1 VISYVKRT
9 VAAVLPSQGAIVE
22 RVDYVLFCLGLLGLA
37 APVFVIRNPQSIL
50 YPSALLLA
58 STILIGARRVELGRK
73 YRTLTLP
80 LDPRVTGVTYL
91 ITLTLSIL
99 FYVEAGYQ
107 RNFTI
112 NSLILAMYVI
122 SFCHIFTTRKV
133 SVSFLL
139 LLTTGFAH
147 RAMILFTST
156 LPYGNDP
163 QNHLRVAKA
172 ISTTGTLRP
181 LSDSKYFYAP
191 FYHLNVGIDRLILDV
206 PIRISGFLFVSLLL
220 LVVPSL
226 CIFRLL
232 KDIWSERVGIYAVLL
247 FISSDYILR
256 WSVRTHVVSVGIIL
270 FSLCV
275 FVTYRY
281 LQTRRARFLSLLVAF
296 YFILISTHQMSSFVT
311 FVGVG
316 LIVITGVIYSSNEL
330 LTGVKLPALLM
341 LILTGDWITTKFGGT
356 GGRPLFDQVILTS
369 TGKLLKV
376 GATSVGNEGAPSDIP
391 FVMSGPSNSL
401 TILHT
406 VGPAFLFGLG
416 IVGGI
421 YWMRKKSDSFWIPFS
436 SIAAVFAMYFFVFG
450 GPLIGFDGF
459 QAGRWIGYT
468 YVLLC
473 FIAAPSVMLLGRS
486 LTQFS
491 IDDGAIIVVL
501 TLVVVLPYVAL
512 MGANVNG
519 APDDPIMSAPG
530 SERLSFDEQERSI
543 LGHTA
548 QYSKRGIQAN
558 TDIRASTVLRGF
570 YGTRAGVVVIN
581 EEDMEVELEDESLLV
596 LRRYHDSGN
605 AIFLYRVDGRVYTV
619 HGRLPVSTG
628 DVCGCALVYHSGA
641 GQNHQSVT
649 IGTYYCNK

>member
-1 VISYVKRT
+1 MSSVKRT
-9 VAAVLPSQGAIVE
+9 VAGVFPSQGAIVE
-22 RVDYVLFCLGLLGLA
+22 RVNYFLFCLGLLGLA

-58 STILIGARRVELGRK
+58 STILIGARQLGLGRK
-73 YRTLTLP
+73 GRTLSLP
-80 LDPRVTGVTYL
+80 LDPRLTGIMYL
-91 ITLTLSIL
+91 VTLTLSIM

-112 NSLILAMYVI
+112 NSLILTMYVI

-133 SVSFLL
+133 SVTFLL
-139 LLTTGFAH
+139 LVATGFAH
-147 RAMILFTST
+147 RSMILFTST
-156 LPYGNDP
+156 LPYGADP
-163 QNHLRVAKA
+163 QHHLRVAKA
-172 ISTTGTLRP
+172 ISNTGTLRP
-181 LSDSKYFYAP
+181 ISDSKYFYAP

-226 CIFRLL
+226 CIFMLL
-232 KDIWSERVGIYAVLL
+232 KDIWSVRVGIYGVLL
-247 FISSDYILR
+247 FIPADYILR

-281 LQTRRARFLSLLVAF
+281 LQTKTARYLSLLVAF

-311 FVGVG
+311 FVGVS
-316 LIVITGVIYSSNEL
+316 LIVISGVIYSSDDM

-341 LILTGDWITTKFGGT
+341 LILSGDWILTKFGGT

-369 TGKLLKV
+369 TGKLLRV
-376 GATSVGNEGAPSDIP
+376 GATSVGNEEAPSDIP

-450 GPLIGFDGF
+450 GPLVGFDGF

-473 FIAAPSVMLLGRS
+473 FIAAPSLLLLGRS
-486 LTQFS
+486 LKQFS
-491 IDDGAIIVVL
+491 TNDGAIIVVL
-501 TLVVVLPYVAL
+501 TLLVVFPYVAL

-519 APDDPIMSAPG
+519 APDDPIISAPG
-530 SERLSFDEQERSI
+530 SERLSFDEQERST

-548 QYSKRGIQAN
+548 QYSTSNVQAN
-558 TDIRASTVLRGF
+558 TGFRASTVLEGF
-570 YGTRAGVVVIN
+570 YGIRAGVVVIN
-581 EEDMEVELEDESLLV
+581 EENLEVEIEDESLLV

-605 AIFLYRVDGRVYTV
+605 AIFLYRSDGRLYSV
-619 HGRLPVSTG
+619 HGRLPVSTE
-628 DVCGCALVYHSGA
+628 DVSGCALVYNSGA
-641 GQNHQSVT
+641 GENHQSVT
-649 IGTYYCNK
+649 IGTYYC